1 MRKKIE
7 RLLGEEGGFTLAEM
21 MVTIMVM
28 IAVFFALHNVFD
40 MSIRVFSFGNDKVEA
55 VENARIGMERMKR
68 ELRVAYPV
76 NKVYDPANP
85 SVTRDHLFFQ
95 PGAPHTPALST
106 TGSGLAANQRRSV
119 TFGNDLPQP
128 SATPNRRI
136 YDPATLTTDPGE
148 QVTYKLNDSCPP
160 GGSDAVC
167 AVQRVSNGSASNLVE
182 YVSPDDP
189 DTAASNDGFTLTYLK
204 NNGSVI
210 STTNG
215 SDVGVV
221 RIKLVVNK
229 DGRIQKL
236 TTDVDLRNK

>member
-1 MRKKIE
+1 M
-7 RLLGEEGGFTLAEM
+7 
-21 MVTIMVM
+21 
-28 IAVFFALHNVFD
+28 
-40 MSIRVFSFGNDKVEA
+40 
-55 VENARIGMERMKR
+55 
-68 ELRVAYPV
+68 
-76 NKVYDPANP
+76 
-85 SVTRDHLFFQ
+85 
-95 PGAPHTPALST
+95 
-106 TGSGLAANQRRSV
+106 
-119 TFGNDLPQP
+119 
-128 SATPNRRI
+128 
-136 YDPATLTTDPGE
+136 
-148 QVTYKLNDSCPP
+148 
-160 GGSDAVC
+160 C